1 MGVISVTPG
10 AVFQFIDANKGVL
23 QYAGTEDA
31 FNRIIKNELTIS
43 QSAIATVRPSATL
56 TIDGTLTNSGIIKTE
71 YLRQNAVTAATSSIT
86 NLSELAESG
95 SFISAHNGDHML
107 LLGTTNL
114 LQHVEIKYI
123 KSSNSSNLVTVRSS
137 VANRINGQTQWSSS
151 DAYASIQLVF
161 TAATPVSNWIIT
173 SKVGNWY

>member
-43 QSAIATVRPSATL
+43 QSAFATVRPSATL
-56 TIDGTLTNSGIIKTE
+56 IIDGTLENSGILKHE
-71 YLRQNAVTAATSSIT
+71 YLLVDAIAVPTSSFLT
-86 NLSELAESG
+86 ANQWEVSG
-95 SFISAHNGDHML
+95 SFIKITGNADHMAL
-107 LLGTTNL
+107 
-114 LQHVEIKYI
+114 I
-123 KSSNSSNLVTVRSS
+123 SNSSTFANHYVFNYMKISNNSNLITVRSTLGIS
-137 VANRINGQTQWSSS
+137 GQTQWSSS
-151 DAYASIQLVF
+151 DAYASIQV
-161 TAATPVSNWIIT
+161 TGHSAEWIIT